1 MFILLNKVCLN
12 LNAYIG
18 IFCMDNSFDA
28 IDQFEVKFA
37 KFPREE
43 LHKFVCTVINYPE
56 QHSKNSK

>member
-12 LNAYIG
+12 LNALRDIG

-43 LHKFVCTVINYPE
+43 LHKFV
-56 QHSKNSK
+56 